1 MIKSWKPFSSG
12 PLGQFT
18 EEIQIRKRLPD
29 VSPASQAY
37 WNSQTGYFPVT
48 VAAHEETVFQE
59 NIAKYPQ
66 FETAID
72 QLHDS
77 TPQSAGALL
86 SIFPEAR
93 QIVETEIENMLNNGT
108 SPEDTVAKMADSIN
122 KSIEDYNLLN
132 E

>member
-1 MIKSWKPFSSG
+1 MKF
-12 PLGQFT
+12 L
-18 EEIQIRKRLPD
+18 

>member
-1 MIKSWKPFSSG
+1 MIPH
-12 PLGQFT
+12 
-18 EEIQIRKRLPD
+18 R
-29 VSPASQAY
+29 SQR
-37 WNSQTGYFPVT
+37 
-48 VAAHEETVFQE
+48 
-59 NIAKYPQ
+59 
-66 FETAID
+66 
-72 QLHDS
+72 
-77 TPQSAGALL
+77 ALL

>member
-1 MIKSWKPFSSG
+1 MGRMALSAHKGDYDLERENCILISNGKNWI
-12 PLGQFT
+12 
-18 EEIQIRKRLPD
+18 E
-29 VSPASQAY
+29 QA
-37 WNSQTGYFPVT
+37 
-48 VAAHEETVFQE
+48 
-59 NIAKYPQ
+59 
-66 FETAID
+66 AID